1 MGLTHDST
9 INSARGHDGRWVG
22 DRLGEGGADM
32 SARRVHVGRNSIH
45 DRTKSVIGYELSFR
59 DHSDSSTT
67 LNGGDSATTSVI
79 LSTFTDFGLQSLV
92 GDRLAFINMTEH
104 FLTGR
109 LPVPFAPE
117 GTVLE
122 ILGDVGNQPEL
133 VDGVQ
138 GLIDQGYV
146 FALDDFVPATSRE
159 ALLRLASYVKVD
171 VRRLGAP
178 VLGQRIDVAHACGA
192 QVVAEHVD
200 SAQQLAD
207 ALALGADFVQ
217 GFAVSRP
224 EVVAARQVTPGQAV
238 ALQIFGRLAD
248 PEIELAEVE
257 ELVSLDPALSYRVL
271 NAANSAATGASRT
284 FSSIR
289 EAVVMLGLDTLRS
302 WLMLMGLDGMST
314 VSEDL
319 LSSAAARARTCELL
333 ARETGWAKP
342 DSAFTVGLLSCLD
355 WLLSVPLSDVLEH
368 LPVKDDL
375 RLALSDEVGP
385 LGRLIAAT
393 RAYEVQD
400 IDTVEALGLDV
411 RDLGQIYLAAVGW
424 SLQTCQSVVGS

>member
-22 DRLGEGGADM
+22 DRLGEGAANM

-45 DRTKSVIGYELSFR
+45 DRARSVIGYELSFR
-59 DHSDSSTT
+59 DHGDSSTT
-67 LNGGDSATTSVI
+67 LNGDDSATTSVI

-92 GDRLAFINMTEH
+92 GDRLAFINMTAH

-122 ILGDVGNQPEL
+122 ILGGAGNQPEL

-146 FALDDFVPATSRE
+146 FALDDFVPAASRE
-159 ALLRLASYVKVD
+159 ALLRLVSYVKVD

-302 WLMLMGLDGMST
+302 WLMLMGLDGMSS